1 MSGAG
6 YDRRMRI
13 LLVEDTADLANVVAA
28 HLRRAGHAVDHA
40 PDRATAET
48 AWSVADYAAVIL
60 DLGLPDGSG
69 LSLLRSRRQAGDRT
83 PVIVATAY
91 DQISDRIAGLDAG
104 ADDYVVKPFDLE
116 ELQARLRAVARRADG
131 LAASELAVGPL
142 VIDRARARVRKDG
155 ENIRLT
161 SREWAVLDALL
172 AARGRVLSRAA
183 LEDKLYAFDD
193 DIAGNAVE
201 VYISRL
207 RAKIGRDL
215 IETRRGLGY
224 CVL

>member
-1 MSGAG
+1 MG
-6 YDRRMRI
+6 R
-13 LLVEDTADLANVVAA
+13 LAIFSA
-28 HLRRAGHAVDHA
+28 RWPRAG
-40 PDRATAET
+40 P
-48 AWSVADYAAVIL
+48 
-60 DLGLPDGSG
+60 
-69 LSLLRSRRQAGDRT
+69 SRVPHGARQAGDRT

>member
-1 MSGAG
+1 
-6 YDRRMRI
+6 MRI
-13 LLVEDTADLANVVAA
+13 LLVEDTADLANAVAA
-28 HLRRAGHAVDHA
+28 HLRRSGHAVDHA
-40 PDRATAET
+40 PDQATAET

-116 ELQARLRAVARRADG
+116 ELQARIRAVARRADG
-131 LAASELAVGPL
+131 LAASEVALGPL

-155 ENIRLT
+155 EDIRLT

-183 LEDKLYAFDD
+183 LQDKLYAFDD

-201 VYISRL
+201 VYVSRL
-207 RAKIGRDL
+207 RSKIGRDL

-224 CVL
+224 CVP